1 METQKKSSTSMY
13 ELLSVN
19 EMKPLNENKDN
30 KDKQASTTNPNTS
43 TPNSNQNTYINTG
56 NLNSLSSF
64 LNSAN
69 PIPVTSTGEIDF
81 QNKIQVVKGDFYTD
95 PELIQKNC
103 ELFAPETIKNTVQAF
118 IIFNENLRY
127 KGILVL
133 TEYRLIFK
141 ERNPMPIKTP
151 KNYFKF
157 PLMSIAKLEK
167 IQNPKS
173 DYDTYLIDITL
184 KDTRVIRFYVK
195 DNIHSTF
202 FSNLESTTFP
212 KDLKNLYTFSEA
224 YHNEI
229 KKEKNYFNG
238 WNIYDPIREFSR
250 QGVTEDNNLG
260 LRFCY
265 ANKNFKLCETYPE
278 FLIEPAQMT
287 DEDLKQASQYRTKNR
302 LPIMTY
308 YHYNPNSDDDKCVPT
323 IWRSAQNKGGLMGS
337 KKNDADI
344 NLIKYIKD
352 MSKNLYIYDC
362 RPKLNAMVNRLNG
375 GGFENMDHY
384 EKVDSA
390 ITFCEID
397 NIHKARNAINSLYSL
412 CLSEKINDNFKF
424 WSAVDNTGWFTFV
437 YLLLRN
443 ADEISKKIQ
452 DNNSVLI
459 HCSDGWDRTSQLSS
473 LSQILLDPFFRT
485 INGFAI
491 LIEKDWLS
499 FGHQFALRNGI
510 SIKQSSEDQ
519 SSPIFLQFLDAVHQL
534 LLQYPNSFEFNEK
547 FLIFLA
553 KVHNLNLYGTFMFNN
568 DRHRSIN
575 NAKETTISVW
585 TEIYRNID
593 PYLNIYYDANSVKIL
608 EPNFAYYNIKLWT
621 SLFMEN
627 NLYLRNEKFFVNDYD
642 SEVSFSNVNDFYIYE
657 KEMDKKKMK
666 EKDDKYNELMK
677 LTSGFYSKI
686 KDNEELINSLDDKS
700 KEILNQVKSKLLLIE
715 KMKGPTKK

>member
-1 METQKKSSTSMY
+1 MEPKKKISSSMY

-19 EMKPLNENKDN
+19 EMKPLNETKENKDN
-30 KDKQASTTNPNTS
+30 KNNQTTNNSNSNTS
-43 TPNSNQNTYINTG
+43 
-56 NLNSLSSF
+56 LSGF
-64 LNSAN
+64 LNSASQ
-69 PIPVTSTGEIDF
+69 STIENDF
-81 QNKIQVVKGDFYTD
+81 HNKTQMKKGDFYTD

-103 ELFAPETIKNTVQAF
+103 ELFPPETIKNNVQAF
-118 IIFNENLRY
+118 VLFNSEQRY
-127 KGILVL
+127 KGVLAL

-141 ERNPMPIKTP
+141 ERNPIPAQLP
-151 KNYFKF
+151 ENYFKY

-173 DYDTYLIDITL
+173 DYDTYIIEITL
-184 KDTRVIRFYVK
+184 KDTRIIRFYVK
-195 DNIHSTF
+195 DNIQCSF
-202 FSNLESTTFP
+202 YFNLESSTFP
-212 KDLKNLYTFSEA
+212 KDIKNLYTFTEL

-238 WNIYDPIREFSR
+238 WGLYDPIREFSR
-250 QGVTEDNNLG
+250 EGVTEDNNLG

-265 ANKNFKLCETYPE
+265 ANKDFKLCETYPE
-278 FLIEPAQMT
+278 FLIEPAQMS
-287 DEDLKQASQYRTKNR
+287 DEDLKQASLYRTKNR
-302 LPIMTY
+302 LPIMAY
-308 YHYNPNSDDDKCVPT
+308 YYYNPNSDDEKCVPT

-337 KKNDADI
+337 KKNDSDI

-375 GGFENMDHY
+375 GGYENMEHY
-384 EKVDSA
+384 DNVDL
-390 ITFCEID
+390 TFCEID
-397 NIHKARNAINSLYSL
+397 NIHKARSAINSLYAL
-412 CLSEKINDNFKF
+412 CLSDKINDNYKF

-437 YLLLRN
+437 YLLLKN
-443 ADEISKKIQ
+443 ADEISKKLQ
-452 DNNSVLI
+452 ENNSVLI
-459 HCSDGWDRTSQLSS
+459 HCSDGWDRTSQLSA

-510 SIKQSSEDQ
+510 NTKQSSEDQ

-568 DRHRSIN
+568 DKHRATN
-575 NAKETTISVW
+575 NAKEKTISVW

-627 NLYLRNEKFFVNDYD
+627 NLSLRNEKFFVNEYD
-642 SEVSFSNVNDFYIYE
+642 NEVSFSNINDFYIYE

-677 LTSGFYSKI
+677 LTSGFYSKL
-686 KDNEELINSLDDKS
+686 KDNEELINTLDDKS
-700 KEILNQVKSKLLLIE
+700 KEILEQVKSKLLLIE
-715 KMKGPTKK
+715 KMKGSGKK

>member
-1 METQKKSSTSMY
+1 MY
-13 ELLSVN
+13 ELLAVN
-19 EMKPLNENKDN
+19 EMKPLNEGKEKKDN
-30 KDKQASTTNPNTS
+30 QTTN
-43 TPNSNQNTYINTG
+43 NSNTNSSSPSNIT
-56 NLNSLSSF
+56 SLSGF
-64 LNSAN
+64 LNSVSQN
-69 PIPVTSTGEIDF
+69 NEEINF
-81 QNKIQVVKGDFYTD
+81 HNKTPLKKGDFYTD

-103 ELFAPETIKNTVQAF
+103 ELFPPETIKNNVQAF
-118 IIFNENLRY
+118 VLFNSEQRY

-141 ERNPMPIKTP
+141 EKNPINAHIPE
-151 KNYFKF
+151 NYFKY

-173 DYDTYLIDITL
+173 DYDTYVIEITL
-184 KDTRVIRFYVK
+184 KDTRIIRFYVK
-195 DNIHSTF
+195 DNIKCSF
-202 FSNLESTTFP
+202 YFNLESSTFP
-212 KDLKNLYTFSEA
+212 KDIKNLYIFTEL

-238 WNIYDPIREFSR
+238 WGLYDPIREFSR
-250 QGVTEDNNLG
+250 EGVTEDNNLG

-278 FLIEPAQMT
+278 FLIEPAQMS
-287 DEDLKQASQYRTKNR
+287 DEDLKQASLYRTKNR
-302 LPIMTY
+302 LPIMAY
-308 YHYNPNSDDDKCVPT
+308 YYYNPNSDDEKCVPT

-337 KKNDADI
+337 KKNDSDI
-344 NLIKYIKD
+344 NLIKYIRD

-375 GGFENMDHY
+375 GGFENMEHY
-384 EKVDSA
+384 DNVDL
-390 ITFCEID
+390 TFCEID
-397 NIHKARNAINSLYSL
+397 NIHKARSAINSLYTL
-412 CLSEKINDNFKF
+412 CLSEKINDNYKF

-437 YLLLRN
+437 YLLLKN
-443 ADEISKKIQ
+443 ADEISKKLQ

-510 SIKQSSEDQ
+510 NRKQSSEDQ

-547 FLIFLA
+547 FLLFLA

-568 DRHRSIN
+568 DKHRATN

-621 SLFMEN
+621 ALFMEN
-627 NLYLRNEKFFVNDYD
+627 NLSLRNEKFFVNDYD
-642 SEVSFSNVNDFYIYE
+642 NEVSFSNINDFYIYE

-677 LTSGFYSKI
+677 LTSGFYSKL

-700 KEILNQVKSKLLLIE
+700 KEILEQVKSKLLLIE
-715 KMKGPTKK
+715 KMKGSGKK

>member
-1 METQKKSSTSMY
+1 MEPKKKISSSMY

-19 EMKPLNENKDN
+19 EMKPLNETKENKDN
-30 KDKQASTTNPNTS
+30 KNNQTTNNSNSNTS
-43 TPNSNQNTYINTG
+43 
-56 NLNSLSSF
+56 LSGF
-64 LNSAN
+64 LNSASQ
-69 PIPVTSTGEIDF
+69 STIENDF
-81 QNKIQVVKGDFYTD
+81 HNKTQMKKGDFYTD

-103 ELFAPETIKNTVQAF
+103 ELFPPETIKNNVQAF
-118 IIFNENLRY
+118 VLFNSEQRY
-127 KGILVL
+127 KGVLAL

-141 ERNPMPIKTP
+141 ERNPIPAQLP
-151 KNYFKF
+151 ENYFKY

-173 DYDTYLIDITL
+173 DYDTYIIEITL
-184 KDTRVIRFYVK
+184 KDTRIIRFYVK
-195 DNIHSTF
+195 DNIQCSF
-202 FSNLESTTFP
+202 YFNLESSTFP
-212 KDLKNLYTFSEA
+212 KDIKNLYTFTEL

-238 WNIYDPIREFSR
+238 WGLYDPIREFSR
-250 QGVTEDNNLG
+250 EGVTEDNNLG

-265 ANKNFKLCETYPE
+265 ANKDFKLCETYPE
-278 FLIEPAQMT
+278 FLIEPAQMS
-287 DEDLKQASQYRTKNR
+287 DEDLKQASLYRTKNR
-302 LPIMTY
+302 LPIMAY
-308 YHYNPNSDDDKCVPT
+308 YYYNPNSDDEKCVPT

-337 KKNDADI
+337 KKNDSDI

-375 GGFENMDHY
+375 GGYENMEHY
-384 EKVDSA
+384 DNVDL
-390 ITFCEID
+390 TFCEID
-397 NIHKARNAINSLYSL
+397 NIHKARSAINSLYAL
-412 CLSEKINDNFKF
+412 CLSDKINDNYKF

-437 YLLLRN
+437 YLLLKN
-443 ADEISKKIQ
+443 ADEISKKLQ
-452 DNNSVLI
+452 ENNSVLI
-459 HCSDGWDRTSQLSS
+459 HCSDGWDRTSQLSA

-510 SIKQSSEDQ
+510 NTKQSSEDQ

-568 DRHRSIN
+568 DKHRATN
-575 NAKETTISVW
+575 NAKEKTISVW

-627 NLYLRNEKFFVNDYD
+627 NLSLRNEKFFVNEYD
-642 SEVSFSNVNDFYIYE
+642 NEVSFSNINDFYIYE

-677 LTSGFYSKI
+677 LTSGFYSKL
-686 KDNEELINSLDDKS
+686 KDNEELINTLDDKS
-700 KEILNQVKSKLLLIE
+700 KEILEHVKSKLLLIE
-715 KMKGPTKK
+715 KMKGSGKK